1 MTVSVGRIVI
11 VEYPGVFP
19 GAKPGIVTGVSSL
32 APGEPLDQLVV
43 DVTVFGTSPVRGHGT
58 LEFREVKFFESFENA
73 RNVDGVGAFAYYP
86 PRVESTPI
94 PLAVPALNPE
104 EDPDKQ
110 KNPNILA
117 DPDKPVAISGA
128 VVQRIFD
135 LAKENQGE

>member
-1 MTVSVGRIVI
+1 MTISIGRIVL

-19 GAKPGIVTGVSSL
+19 GAKPGIVT
-32 APGEPLDQLVV
+32 
-43 DVTVFGTSPVRGHGT
+43 DVRAYDCIDATVFGVGEVRGSGV
-58 LEFREVKFFESFENA
+58 REYREIKFHETVEDAHSVEES
-73 RNVDGVGAFAYYP
+73 GAFAYYP

-117 DPDKPVAISGA
+117 DPDQPIAVSGA
-128 VVQRIFD
+128 VFQRILD
-135 LAKENQGE
+135 LAKENRGE